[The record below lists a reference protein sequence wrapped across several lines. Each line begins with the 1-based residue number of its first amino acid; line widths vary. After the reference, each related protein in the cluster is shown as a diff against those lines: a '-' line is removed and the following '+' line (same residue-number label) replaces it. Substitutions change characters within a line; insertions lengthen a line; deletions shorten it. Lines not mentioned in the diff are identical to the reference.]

1 MIITI
6 FGIPRSGKSTLV
18 EQLVKGMKTSTIA
31 LRKGSLMA
39 KYAEIIFGKK
49 DCDLSI
55 NEMDYIVEHIE
66 NELRDYEKHYE
77 YVLLDSHVGYLVY
90 DRGWVENRP
99 LRYHQI
105 GDCFFYLNT
114 NPYIVLE
121 RMKKTQGIKALY
133 KYSLDE
139 IELYQR
145 TELNRLKEILS
156 SVNKKCIV
164 LNDSDLYY
172 QEIIDYLIQRRNCS
186 D

>member
-1 MIITI
+1 M
-6 FGIPRSGKSTLV
+6 

-90 DRGWVENRP
+90 DRGWVE
-99 LRYHQI
+99 I
-105 GDCFFYLNT
+105 
-114 NPYIVLE
+114 
-121 RMKKTQGIKALY
+121 
-133 KYSLDE
+133 
-139 IELYQR
+139 
-145 TELNRLKEILS
+145 
-156 SVNKKCIV
+156 
-164 LNDSDLYY
+164 DL
-172 QEIIDYLIQRRNCS
+172 
-186 D
+186 